1 MQVYAEMSNEQLLA
15 AYAKE
20 KAHFEDSK
28 AQGLDLNMARGK
40 PAKAQLDAVSGILTV
55 LNDPSECIADNTDVR
70 NYGELAG
77 MPSAR
82 AFWADIL
89 GCKPEQ
95 TVLGGTSSLNLA
107 FDVISRAYSHGLLH
121 SPRPWCKE
129 ETVKFLCPSP

>member
-1 MQVYAEMSNEQLLA
+1 MQIYEEMSREQLCA

-20 KAHFEDSK
+20 KAHYDACK

-40 PAKAQLDAVSGILTV
+40 PAKAQLDAVSGLLKV
-55 LNDPSECIADNTDVR
+55 LNEPEDCIADNTDVR

-107 FDVISRAYSHGLLH
+107 FDVISRADSHGLLH
-121 SPRPWCKE
+121 SPRP
-129 ETVKFLCPSP
+129 